1 MGEQRE
7 GQAGSFI
14 LQLHSNAAE
23 REAGEGGQEV
33 TMKLNKIISPIL
45 GIFTAL
51 PWRVGFLSRSAPND
65 ENEGSNDDGDDYVV
79 IHGPCGLDLVQG
91 GPELLQNL
99 GTWLIVQ
106 YAAPA
111 RMSWREAKRKAK
123 RI

>member
-1 MGEQRE
+1 M
-7 GQAGSFI
+7 
-14 LQLHSNAAE
+14 N
-23 REAGEGGQEV
+23 
-33 TMKLNKIISPIL
+33 KLLSSIRR
-45 GIFTAL
+45 IFTAL
-51 PWRVGFLSRSAPND
+51 PWQVGFLSRSMPND
-65 ENEGSNDDGDDYVV
+65 ENEVSTNDGDDYVV

>member
-1 MGEQRE
+1 MKPNKLLSSIRGILTARLW
-7 GQAGSFI
+7 QA
-14 LQLHSNAAE
+14 
-23 REAGEGGQEV
+23 
-33 TMKLNKIISPIL
+33 
-45 GIFTAL
+45 
-51 PWRVGFLSRSAPND
+51 GFLSRSMPND
-65 ENEGSNDDGDDYVV
+65 ENEVSNDDCDVYVV
-79 IHGPCGLDLVQG
+79 IHGPRRLDLVQG